1 MFDVITIGAAVRD
14 VFLISDEFK
23 ILKSPKSKT
32 GAYECVT
39 LGSKIEIDKMV
50 LTTGGGATNAAATF
64 SSLGYHTACIGK
76 IGNDST
82 GRGLIDELKDHKINT
97 SMIKKVAGQ
106 TAYSSLLTTP
116 TGERTI
122 LVHRGVSA
130 KLTPSDIPWNKLKS
144 KWIYLTSLGG
154 NLALAKRIVQHAHEK
169 NIQVAYNPGMS
180 EIKKGRKAFAALLP
194 MLSVL
199 MVNREEAAA
208 LTGRPVKDLK
218 GMIKDLT
225 KHNLILIITD
235 GEAGSYTSLGEDSW
249 FAKPTKTK
257 VISRTGA
264 GDAFGSGFL
273 SSLMKHDDL
282 SRALQT
288 GTLNAESVIGSI
300 GAKRGILKRLPGA
313 KELSKIKVSKF

>member
-1 MFDVITIGAAVRD
+1 MFDVITIGSATRD
-14 VFLISDEFK
+14 VFLISDDFK

-64 SSLGYHTACIGK
+64 ASLGYRVACVGK

-82 GRGLIDELKDHKINT
+82 GRGLLDELKQHKINT
-97 SMIKKVAGQ
+97 DMIKRVVGQ
-106 TAYSSLLTTP
+106 TAYSCLLTTP
-116 TGERTI
+116 TGERTV

-130 KLTPSDIPWNKLKS
+130 TLSPSDIPWTKLKS
-144 KWIYLTSLGG
+144 KWLYITSVGG
-154 NLALAKRIVQHAHEK
+154 NLALVKRIVQTAHEK
-169 NIQVAYNPGMS
+169 NIQVAYNPGMR
-180 EIKKGRKAFAALLP
+180 EIKKGRKTFSSLLP

-199 MVNREEAAA
+199 MINREEAAE
-208 LTGRPVKDLK
+208 LTGRPLKDLK
-218 GMIKDLT
+218 GMMKDLT

-235 GEAGSYTSLGEDSW
+235 GEAGSYACLGDETW
-249 FAKPTKTK
+249 FAKPSKAK
-257 VISRTGA
+257 VVSRTGA

-282 SRALQT
+282 PRALQT

-300 GAKRGILKRLPGA
+300 GAKRGILQKLPTNQS
-313 KELSKIKVSKF
+313 LNKIKVKSI